1 VRRIVVAFL
10 VPVLAVVVLAGLR
23 ASPSP
28 VPDAVRATVSV
39 TVLFQCTGSRAVTP
53 WAVRIKPGDEIDWVL
68 DSASDVTEI
77 EIVPKR
83 GGPLYRWP
91 WTGGNARGN
100 RERPAQVRGMRPNA
114 RGEHRYNIYA
124 MCPGPGGSQRR
135 EVIDPD
141 IIIDLD

>member
-1 VRRIVVAFL
+1 MRRFAVAIL
-10 VPVLAVVVLAGLR
+10 LPVLVIVALAGLR
-23 ASPSP
+23 P
-28 VPDAVRATVSV
+28 VPRQAPDALRATVTV
-39 TVLFQCTGSRAVTP
+39 TVLFQCAGTRSVTP
-53 WAVRIKPGDEIDWVL
+53 WVTRVKHGDDIDWAL
-68 DSASDVTEI
+68 DPASDVSEI
-77 EIVPKR
+77 DIVPKR

-91 WTGGNARGN
+91 WTGGNMRGN
-100 RERPAQVRGMRPNA
+100 RERPAQARGMRPNA